1 MSDSS
6 DDPLVQAL
14 HAAVGDGPPKLR
26 STRRGRPA
34 KEKKAEAAVKQV
46 RQRLAFFLCSPSD
59 LTFHSDCGGGA
70 VYDI

>member
-46 RQRLAFFLCSPSD
+46 RQRLAFCF
-59 LTFHSDCGGGA
+59 
-70 VYDI
+70 